1 MSSTDYEVRVC
12 LFGTSEC
19 GNCLKCVSTQHADGE
34 SCYYMYTCIMYL
46 SCMSRNFV
54 HYFISTVCQHYLLQF
69 NR

>member
-12 LFGTSEC
+12 LFGTSDC
-19 GNCLKCVSTQHADGE
+19 GNCLKCISTQHAAGE

-46 SCMSRNFV
+46 LCMSRNFV

-69 NR
+69 DR